1 MITVIIDPKTNQQ
14 FEVRMGLQAR
24 PKDGFGP
31 DVQVL
36 SFNERDS
43 EVNIEELY
51 SEGQRGFPR
60 KMKMAVT
67 EFSRQYRPLDY
78 AF

>member
-1 MITVIIDPKTNQQ
+1 MITVIIDPVTNQQ
-14 FEVRMGLQAR
+14 FEVRMGLKAR
-24 PKDGFGP
+24 PKVGYGP

-43 EVNIEELY
+43 FVSVEELY
-51 SEGQRGFPR
+51 TADMRGFPR
-60 KMKMAVT
+60 KMKLAVT
-67 EFSRQYRPLDY
+67 EFSKLYRPLEY

>member
-1 MITVIIDPKTNQQ
+1 MVTVIVNTKDQQ
-14 FEVRMGLQAR
+14 FEVRMGLKAR
-24 PKDGFGP
+24 LKSGEGP

-43 EVNIEELY
+43 EVNIEEIY
-51 SEGQRGFPR
+51 SPTMRGFPR
-60 KMKMAVT
+60 KTKISVT
-67 EFSRQYRPLDY
+67 EFSKLYQPFEY